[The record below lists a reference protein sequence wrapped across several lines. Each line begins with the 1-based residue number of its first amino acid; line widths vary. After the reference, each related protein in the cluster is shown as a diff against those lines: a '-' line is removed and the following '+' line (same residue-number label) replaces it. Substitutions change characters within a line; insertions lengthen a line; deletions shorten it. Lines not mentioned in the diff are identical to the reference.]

1 MFAKR
6 KAELELIK
14 KSIESLEN
22 TQKSTEMMVSAFCD
36 IIQRDNS
43 DNTKLELQSNRD
55 AELQLLKQSI
65 EGLQISQKN
74 TELVVNEF
82 CNIVKSEHDN
92 STDNRSGDISEEDKI
107 RAAYALNLCT
117 VSVSQIIDYNDI
129 NVLEQEYETILNNLN
144 LENMPKDEALLN
156 ILKQILDT
164 VSFFRIQEGDKKFI
178 DKEYQQKM
186 KNAIWS
192 SVPNFGLIV
201 AGGNP
206 FTMIVSLA
214 SQIGIGYMNYRKTKA
229 ENELERERQE
239 WQLQRAA
246 IEQLNGL
253 RRELFD
259 ASWRLADK
267 YNFPDEYRLTE
278 RQISQYNDILM
289 DADSMRRY
297 ERLNSI
303 KDDFYA
309 YPSFWYHFGHAANS
323 VAQKAFSE
331 YDLDIYAKY
340 KCLAISHF
348 EKYMQS
354 NKYSLLRENQITSSC
369 ALEYIDLLD
378 ADNDKDKIKELLN
391 YATKMSGKQC
401 DILQLCALAQL
412 RIGDKKE
419 ATVLLKYLVNENYNA
434 VTNAQI
440 LSVLY
445 VCDMLENNDINSEID
460 YKILKSR
467 IPEELLFPI
476 PNDYASLEQSK
487 REFMD
492 KQQKVLYQR
501 YIYVLLKYYEKC
513 SIKFNKAIPVPN
525 PSKKYYDNFFSDM
538 QDKREERIN
547 QYKALFSNKTK
558 ANEYLRRCADT
569 NFTSVYLDT
578 LNEMVNDIETLLPD
592 SINNK
597 EEIINNLVESIKS
610 KIEEK
615 KDIIN
620 TFQSSFNSENH
631 QISFEQVHNLF
642 LDLSFITFTAEFME
656 ILDNSIKVHVF
667 ELDSMFLFS
676 QEETNLKNFCINHNI
691 PIFSDVI
698 NLDEFEDY
706 NSQKVYF
713 SSELLGGYAFER
725 AKTLTLAKE
734 MANCVLMKIG
744 EIITDSK
751 PKSHFYV
758 KWDNNSVSNYNK
770 YLERKKKYNTSNLKD
785 SIYAILCND
794 IAGGR
799 DLIFTVDGI
808 IFDKTLSKLILTTK
822 YNEVDL
828 SCDRKI
834 LKIGNNDYKNDN
846 INIDALFKLIQELSE
861 IVFARHSDIDNH
873 EESFITNSNN
883 PMLEANDEQ

>member
-36 IIQRDNS
+36 MVQRDNS
-43 DNTKLELQSNRD
+43 DNTKPELQSNLD
-55 AELQLLKQSI
+55 TYN
-65 EGLQISQKN
+65 IS
-74 TELVVNEF
+74 
-82 CNIVKSEHDN
+82 D
-92 STDNRSGDISEEDKI
+92 DISEEDKI

-117 VSVSQIIDYNDI
+117 VSVSQIIDYDDV

-206 FTMIVSLA
+206 FTMVVSLA

-267 YNFPDEYRLTE
+267 YSFPDEYRLTE

-289 DADSMRRY
+289 DVNSMRRY

-303 KDDFYA
+303 KENFSA
-309 YPSFWYHFGHAANS
+309 YPSFWYHFGHAANL
-323 VAQKAFSE
+323 VAQRAFSE
-331 YDLDIYAKY
+331 SELDIYAKY
-340 KCLAISHF
+340 RHLAISHF
-348 EKYMQS
+348 DKYMQ
-354 NKYSLLRENQITSSC
+354 NNQYSLLRENQITSSC

-378 ADNDKDKIKELLN
+378 TDKDKDKIKELLN
-391 YATKMSGKQC
+391 CAVKMSGRQC

-434 VTNAQI
+434 VTNAQF

-445 VCDMLENNDINSEID
+445 ACNILENNDTNSEID

-476 PNDYASLEQSK
+476 PNGIESLEQSK
-487 REFMD
+487 REFTE
-492 KQQKVLYQR
+492 KQQTILYQR
-501 YIYVLLKYYEKC
+501 YVYVLLKYYEKC

-525 PSKKYYDNFFSDM
+525 PNKKYYDSFFSDA
-538 QDKREERIN
+538 QDKREERLN

-558 ANEYLRRCADT
+558 AEEYFIRCADT

-592 SINNK
+592 SINKK
-597 EEIINNLVESIKS
+597 EELISSLVEAIKS

-620 TFQSSFNSENH
+620 TFQTSFNSKNRSL
-631 QISFEQVHNLF
+631 SFEQVHNLF
-642 LDLSFITFTAEFME
+642 LDLSFITFTSEFME
-656 ILDNSIKVHVF
+656 ILDKSIKEHVF
-667 ELDSMFLFS
+667 ELDNMFLFS
-676 QEETNLKNFCINHNI
+676 QEETTLKSFCINHNI
-691 PIFSDVI
+691 PVFRDVI
-698 NLDEFEDY
+698 SLDEFDDY
-706 NSQKVYF
+706 NPQKVYF
-713 SSELLGGYAFER
+713 SSELLGGMAFER
-725 AKTLTLAKE
+725 TKTLTLAKT
-734 MANCVLMKIG
+734 MANCVVSKIE
-744 EIITDSK
+744 EIITDSNSK
-751 PKSHFYV
+751 THFYV
-758 KWDNNSVSNYNK
+758 KWDNRATANYKK
-770 YLERKKKYNTSNLKD
+770 YLERKKKYNSRELND

-794 IAGGR
+794 AAGGR

-808 IFDKTLSKLILTTK
+808 IFDRIFTKILSKTA
-822 YNEVDL
+822 YNDVEISD
-828 SCDRKI
+828 DRKI
-834 LKIGNNDYKNDN
+834 LKIGDNEYKNNN
-846 INIDALFKLIQELSE
+846 ININALYELIQDLSE
-861 IVFARHSDIDNH
+861 IVYTRNDNTDNG
-873 EESFITNSNN
+873 EEKLIVNSSN

>member
-22 TQKSTEMMVSAFCD
+22 TQKSNEMIVSTFCD
-36 IIQRDNS
+36 IIQRNDF
-43 DNTKLELQSNRD
+43 DDTKLELQSNRD
-55 AELQLLKQSI
+55 TERQLIKQSI
-65 EGLQISQKN
+65 EGLQASQKN
-74 TELVVNEF
+74 IEMVVNEF
-82 CNIVKSEHDN
+82 CNILKSERENNTGDKI
-92 STDNRSGDISEEDKI
+92 SDISEEDKI

-267 YNFPDEYRLTE
+267 YSFPDEYRLTE

-289 DADSMRRY
+289 DTDSMRRY
-297 ERLNSI
+297 ERLSSI
-303 KDDFYA
+303 SENFNA

-331 YDLDIYAKY
+331 NEFDIYTKY
-340 KCLAISHF
+340 KYLAISNF

-354 NKYSLLRENQITSSC
+354 NNYSLLRENQITSSC

-391 YATKMSGKQC
+391 CAIKMSGKQC

-419 ATVLLKYLVNENYNA
+419 ATLLLKYLVNENYNA
-434 VTNAQI
+434 ITNAQL

-445 VCDMLENNDINSEID
+445 VCDILENNDKNSEIA
-460 YKILKSR
+460 YKILKCR
-467 IPEELLFPI
+467 IPEELIFPI
-476 PNDYASLEQSK
+476 PNDFASLEQAK
-487 REFMD
+487 REFTE
-492 KQQKVLYQR
+492 KQQKILYER
-501 YIYVLLKYYEKC
+501 YVYVLVKYYEKC
-513 SIKFNKAIPVPN
+513 SIKFNKAIPVPDPN
-525 PSKKYYDNFFSDM
+525 KKYYDSFFSDAH
-538 QDKREERIN
+538 DKREERLN

-558 ANEYLRRCADT
+558 AEEYFIRCANT

-592 SINNK
+592 GINKK
-597 EEIINNLVESIKS
+597 EELISRLVDSIKL
-610 KIEEK
+610 KIEDK

-620 TFQSSFNSENH
+620 TFQTSFNSKNRSL
-631 QISFEQVHNLF
+631 SFEQVHNLF
-642 LDLSFITFTAEFME
+642 LDISFITFTAEFMD
-656 ILDNSIKVHVF
+656 ILDNAIKDHVF
-667 ELDSMFLFS
+667 ELDSMFSFS
-676 QEETNLKNFCINHNI
+676 QEETTLKKFCINHNI
-691 PIFSDVI
+691 PVFRDVI
-698 NLDEFEDY
+698 NLDELDDY
-706 NSQKVYF
+706 NPQKVYF
-713 SSELLGGYAFER
+713 SSELLGGMAFER

-734 MANCVLMKIG
+734 MANCVISKIE

-751 PKSHFYV
+751 SKTHFYV
-758 KWDNNSVSNYNK
+758 KWDNRFVVNYNK
-770 YLERKKKYNTSNLKD
+770 YLERKKKYDKN

-794 IAGGR
+794 VAGGR

-808 IFDKTLSKLILTTK
+808 IFDRTFSKIISNIA
-822 YNEVDL
+822 YNMVEITD
-828 SCDRKI
+828 DRKM
-834 LKIGNNDYKNDN
+834 LKLGNNDYKNNN
-846 INIDALFKLIQELSE
+846 INIDALYQLIQELSE
-861 IVFARHSDIDNH
+861 IAFSRNDNKDTY
-873 EESFITNSNN
+873 EEKFITNSNN
-883 PMLEANDEQ
+883 PMLEDYNGQ